1 MGTVV
6 VWSDWSQ
13 SRRKLEG
20 EEEEGGEVGG
30 QGLSQLPHAVAEHLG
45 SLCL

>member
-1 MGTVV
+1 MGTGV

-13 SRRKLEG
+13 SRRSLWG

-30 QGLSQLPHAVAEHLG
+30 QGLS
-45 SLCL
+45 

>member
-1 MGTVV
+1 MGTGV

-13 SRRKLEG
+13 SKRSFGG

-30 QGLSQLPHAVAEHLG
+30 QGLS
-45 SLCL
+45 